1 VDYLSLDRHRAAP
14 GASPPLIRTTG
25 ARPTAAI
32 QEGTVVRLPTVRLP
46 KGRLPKGRLP
56 KGLAGK
62 VRLPQ
67 GSSLRKPAVL
77 ALVVVLLGG
86 SAIFGLTADQ
96 MNRTPTGTTQD
107 PALAEFDPVRAS
119 YESNLLAEEKL
130 KLALGFYDQL
140 RTNATRAGT
149 GYNAK
154 PDYDKMN
161 QQLAEVQ
168 TAITDAEKAYNNAKA
183 SYDKAKQENASLR
196 AKGQAPSKAQLQAEA
211 DLKAAVTYTEANS
224 KRAKQFATVATQLK
238 QEAGTVYAQASKQPG
253 GLAAGQPG
261 TSGGTDTG
269 ALLGGVVPDSGTTGQ
284 TPGANGTLTP
294 NTGTQT
300 PSAGGLTPSGS
311 ARQPATIGGGR
322 SEADVNEERLEA
334 QRKAIEANNE
344 ILRQQQA
351 AAQELLAAQEAARNG
366 AADAADAY
374 PAWVLDPSKA
384 DERDATPDPKK
395 PADKTPRPKPG
406 KKQPKPKPQPK
417 PDPAPEPEKPLS
429 PEELFELRKQ
439 QLTATEAERKKL
451 RDDPEV
457 TAFVAQLKG
466 FTKVLDDRVT
476 LLMDAATPATVQLES
491 AKTAEAAA
499 VAALAAANDA
509 LAKAGQTP
517 GADVAAL
524 QADVAAKTTA
534 RDQAVAAR
542 AAAEAAFNAVKAEMD
557 NAKTQAAQAHELERP
572 LPTLKDGDPLPA
584 TVDEALTAW
593 VASLAERK
601 KLFDSTTQSLA
612 DTEKARK
619 ALEDAIVAA
628 EKLAA
633 DAAKDP
639 SITNEQ
645 IQAAR
650 EDALLKEKG
659 AKDAEASS
667 LNVLRMTVDASDAAW
682 LKGLAWAKLQTPA
695 TDTPVQAQ
703 VPAPVDTAAGTAPTP
718 VAGTEAPAPAAG

>member
-1 VDYLSLDRHRAAP
+1 
-14 GASPPLIRTTG
+14 
-25 ARPTAAI
+25 
-32 QEGTVVRLPTVRLP
+32 VRLPTVRLP

-62 VRLPQ
+62 ARLPQ

-183 SYDKAKQENASLR
+183 SYEKAKQENANLR
-196 AKGQAPSKAQLQAEA
+196 AKGQTPSKAQVQAEA

-238 QEAGTVYAQASKQPG
+238 QEAGTVYAQASKPG
-253 GLAAGQPG
+253 GLAAGQ
-261 TSGGTDTG
+261 GGTNPGSGTDP
-269 ALLGGVVPDSGTTGQ
+269 LLGSTVPDSGTTGQ
-284 TPGANGTLTP
+284 VPGAGSTGTLTPNTGAQTPSAGGLTP

-300 PSAGGLTPSGS
+300 PSAGSTGP
-311 ARQPATIGGGR
+311 
-322 SEADVNEERLEA
+322 SEAEVNEQKLRA
-334 QRKAIEANNE
+334 QREAIEANNE
-344 ILRQQQA
+344 ILRQQQEA
-351 AAQELLAAQEAARNG
+351 AKELLAAQEAARNG
-366 AADAADAY
+366 QADAADAY
-374 PAWVLDPSKA
+374 PDWVLDPSKA
-384 DERDATPDPKK
+384 TDPEQKPAEKKAPKK
-395 PADKTPRPKPG
+395 KPV
-406 KKQPKPKPQPK
+406 KKKPKPA
-417 PDPAPEPEKPLS
+417 PAPVEPEKPLTS
-429 PEELFELRKQ
+429 EELFELRKQ

-451 RDDPEV
+451 REDPEV

-476 LLMDAATPATVQLES
+476 LLMDAATPATVQLDS

-499 VAALAAANDA
+499 VAALAAATDA

-542 AAAEAAFNAVKAEMD
+542 TAAEAAFNAVKAELD
-557 NAKTQAAQAHELERP
+557 NAKTQAAQVHELDRP
-572 LPTLKDGDPLPA
+572 LPTLKEGDPLPA

-633 DAAKDP
+633 DAAEDP
-639 SITNEQ
+639 SITKEQ

-659 AKDAEASS
+659 AKDAEAST

-682 LKGLAWAKLQTPA
+682 LKGLAWAKLQAPA
-695 TDTPVQAQ
+695 TGTPVHAQ
-703 VPAPVDTAAGTAPTP
+703 VPAAVDTAAGTAPTP